1 MQTDQSEQASS
12 TPPHQSPTSQPH
24 KQKRPGRGA
33 AVLRAIVLVALVL
46 AWLGIGSVGGQ
57 SIGKLSTVTT
67 NDQSVFLPRDAE
79 SVRAEQALQ
88 QFEDTGVLPAFV
100 VVSGARVEAEALPP
114 GPPKGPPGAAYA
126 QRIVDGVSVEVDGTT
141 RPLSEFVSADQPPV
155 VIASQDGTGV
165 MVLLPLDA
173 AKAQAK
179 KENGHSMLSEVVES
193 IRDQAP
199 AALTSPGSAA
209 PEVNLAGPAGFV
221 ADLGKAFGGI
231 DSMLLLVTF
240 AVVLV
245 ILLIVYRSLALPL
258 LVLLSAVMAMSAAGF
273 VVFKL
278 AESGTITVNGQAQG
292 ILFILV
298 VGAATDYALL
308 LVARYREELLRHDS
322 TWPAMKK
329 ALRACIEPILASA
342 GTVTAGLLCL
352 LLADLNS
359 SRFLGPVG
367 AIGIVAALLASLTL
381 LPALLLMGR
390 WIFWPRIPRPMT
402 GGGSSAVEL
411 TTTDDGS
418 RTVAPGPAMRAG
430 WWTRV
435 ANSVAAHP
443 RRTWLVVTAV
453 LLAGFALA
461 PTFRAAGTDDSEI
474 VLTQVDSKVGQAK
487 LDEHFDLGE
496 ADPIKIV
503 TPEAT
508 ADQVTQAAR
517 EVPGVLSAEPAGPA
531 KGGLVEVTV
540 VPRDPGQAESLVD
553 QVRTAS
559 HGVAPDSLVGGSAA
573 TKLDTN
579 STARADLVR
588 IVPAVLVVVLLVLT
602 LLLRSPVAAL
612 LLTVATVLSF
622 GATMGVSALVFNHLF
637 EFPGAD
643 PTVPL
648 LGFVFLVALGVD
660 YSIFLMSRAREETK
674 VHGTK
679 DGLIRAMGSTGAV
692 ITSAGIVLAAT
703 FAALAVLPILFLAQL
718 AFIVAFG
725 VLLDTLVVRT
735 LLVPALAMDVGPKT
749 WWPAR
754 MGR

>member
-1 MQTDQSEQASS
+1 ML
-12 TPPHQSPTSQPH
+12 
-24 KQKRPGRGA
+24 RG
-33 AVLRAIVLVALVL
+33 IVLGLLVL
-46 AWLGIGSVGGQ
+46 VWLGIGSVGGQ
-57 SIGKLSTVTT
+57 SIGQLSTVTT

-79 SVRAEQALQ
+79 SVRADAALK

-100 VVSGARVEAEALPP
+100 VVSGNGVEAEALPA
-114 GPPKGPPGAAYA
+114 GPPQGPPGAQYA
-126 QRIVDGVSVEVDGTT
+126 QRIIDGVTVDVDGAS
-141 RPLSEFVSADQPPV
+141 RPLTDFVSTDQPPV
-155 VIASQDGTGV
+155 VIASEDGTGV

-173 AKAQAK
+173 DKAQAK
-179 KENGHSMLSEVVES
+179 KENGHSMLSNVVQS

-199 AALTSPGSAA
+199 AALQTPGADA
-209 PEVNLAGPAGFV
+209 PTVNVAGPAGFV

-258 LVLLSAVMAMSAAGF
+258 LVLVSAVMAMSAAGF

-308 LVARYREELLRHDS
+308 LVARYREELTRHES
-322 TWPAMKK
+322 AWTAMKK
-329 ALRACIEPILASA
+329 AMRACIEPILASA

-390 WIFWPRIPRPMT
+390 WIFWPRIPRPT
-402 GGGSSAVEL
+402 KSSGGSTAVAAE
-411 TTTDDGS
+411 
-418 RTVAPGPAMRAG
+418 PARRQG

-435 ANSVAAHP
+435 AHSVAAHP

-453 LLAGFALA
+453 LLVGFALA
-461 PTFRAAGTDDSEI
+461 PGFRANGTEDSQI
-474 VLTQVDSKVGQAK
+474 VLSQVDSKDGQAR

-496 ADPIKIV
+496 ADPIKVV
-503 TPEAT
+503 TGSDD
-508 ADQVTQAAR
+508 ADRVVEAAR
-517 EVPGVLSAEPAGPA
+517 DLPGVLSADPAGEP
-531 KGGLVEVTV
+531 KNGLVEVTV
-540 VPRDPGQAESLVD
+540 VPKDPSQAESLVG
-553 QVRTAS
+553 QVREVS
-559 HGVAPDSLVGGSAA
+559 HRVAPESLVGGSAA

-579 STARADLVR
+579 TTARADLVR
-588 IVPAVLVVVLLVLT
+588 IVPAVLLVVLVVLT
-602 LLLRSPVAAL
+602 LLLRSPIAAL
-612 LLTVATVLSF
+612 LLTLATVLSF

-637 EFPGAD
+637 KFPGAD

-660 YSIFLMSRAREETK
+660 YSIFLMSRAREEAREF
-674 VHGTK
+674 GNRR
-679 DGLIRAMGSTGAV
+679 GIIAAMGSTGSV

-735 LLVPALAMDVGPKT
+735 LLVPALALDVDLFDRRSK
-749 WWPAR
+749 WFNL
-754 MGR
+754 GRKPLQTN